1 MTKNL
6 QGKEFQSVL
15 QDWVCNLPL
24 RMQGTL
30 LTAIRGCDLTP
41 KLPLDST
48 ERNLVAFIR
57 CAVMNPFDEREID
70 FEVGCFMQSRIDFN
84 KFRPSQFGH
93 YPQHYVS
100 HLIHALQI
108 IGYCSYGNMQC
119 DAKRAYLQF
128 VKALHLNIET
138 LDEMYERL
146 TEDRILLNNVV
157 G

>member
-48 ERNLVAFIR
+48 ERNLA
-57 CAVMNPFDEREID
+57 
-70 FEVGCFMQSRIDFN
+70 
-84 KFRPSQFGH
+84 
-93 YPQHYVS
+93 
-100 HLIHALQI
+100 
-108 IGYCSYGNMQC
+108 
-119 DAKRAYLQF
+119 
-128 VKALHLNIET
+128 
-138 LDEMYERL
+138 
-146 TEDRILLNNVV
+146 NV
-157 G
+157 